1 MRWFGCILLQ
11 GGKSFNY
18 LNFIYVTISCT
29 SQNYYFQKSIVFQK
43 LSSWENKTKN
53 TPSREHL
60 QHWKELLVLPTCQAG
75 VCSPAVGALVQFSP
89 KPPSILIKCSHPIKV
104 MSVQPSS
111 NDFYVSIFNTGLFF
125 FTAFPPYMS
134 LALCPVPKSQE
145 DTPENCAAVGNLK
158 LMVKIPGLPSRAYDQ
173 LPKWLAPLH
182 PSINLTEG
190 CFV

>member
-1 MRWFGCILLQ
+1 
-11 GGKSFNY
+11 
-18 LNFIYVTISCT
+18 
-29 SQNYYFQKSIVFQK
+29 
-43 LSSWENKTKN
+43 
-53 TPSREHL
+53 
-60 QHWKELLVLPTCQAG
+60 
-75 VCSPAVGALVQFSP
+75 
-89 KPPSILIKCSHPIKV
+89 

-125 FTAFPPYMS
+125 FTAFPPYIS